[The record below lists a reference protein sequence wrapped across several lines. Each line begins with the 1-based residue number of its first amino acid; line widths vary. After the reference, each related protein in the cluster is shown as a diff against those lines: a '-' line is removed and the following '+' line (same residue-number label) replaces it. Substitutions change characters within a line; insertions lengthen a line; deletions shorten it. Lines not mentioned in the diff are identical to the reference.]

1 MLHHQHE
8 GLHCLHFI
16 PCLRIR
22 NDTFVEQ
29 VTCHIINMKVFI
41 VFAAICFL
49 AVAMAQEGEEDEEGD
64 EYVHDAAIREARG
77 ARGILFWLLF

>member
-1 MLHHQHE
+1 MPHHQHE

-22 NDTFVEQ
+22 DDTFVEQ
-29 VTCHIINMKVFI
+29 VTCHIIIMKVFI

-49 AVAMAQEGEEDEEGD
+49 AVAMAQEEDED
-64 EYVHDAAIREARG
+64 VHDAAIREARM
-77 ARGILFWLLF
+77 AKGIFCLIKLAI